1 MRIESA
7 VPITGVNSAPVGVC
21 MIAPSLISNWLRIT
35 LVYMAIPLATLNH
48 ASSSSEHVRIKELFA
63 AESRGLRAIE
73 SRKKPLPFWEQD
85 CKGWR
90 LAKAAIKAVLCVEG
104 ETP

>member
-35 LVYMAIPLATLNH
+35 LVYMAIPSRHL
-48 ASSSSEHVRIKELFA
+48 
-63 AESRGLRAIE
+63 ES
-73 SRKKPLPFWEQD
+73 
-85 CKGWR
+85 CKLIIG
-90 LAKAAIKAVLCVEG
+90 AC
-104 ETP
+104 